1 MQGVQVVIDSRVDF
15 GVGFAFRVKPWV
27 DPNRCFH
34 SFLLCV
40 EAKLKDNLES
50 AYGQLVTYLEC
61 LRESRIYRGKPDSSV
76 YGMVTDGFKYVFVCI
91 TNEGVL
97 RLSRQFDVMQEDLPV
112 ILGCLGYILEK
123 AIAMSSK
130 FSPKTGVLQTEQI
143 DNDFDEG
150 FNPDDKSFLG
160 YGDECMYELY

>member
-1 MQGVQVVIDSRVDF
+1 M
-15 GVGFAFRVKPWV
+15 A
-27 DPNRCFH
+27 
-34 SFLLCV
+34 
-40 EAKLKDNLES
+40 
-50 AYGQLVTYLEC
+50 
-61 LRESRIYRGKPDSSV
+61 
-76 YGMVTDGFKYVFVCI
+76 TDGFKYVFVCI

-160 YGDECMYELY
+160 YGDECMYELYWGLAYQTVENMIIFLCCLMQAHALTNGKGSRKVFRSRS